1 MRGLTGGVVELDLH
15 GMTQVQAKA
24 AVDAALRRAGGSVY
38 RLRVIHGYRGG
49 TQLRDMAAPGV
60 RETPQSEAAGGGAE
74 PRGHGP
80 GPAGILTRRRAT
92 GRKRKNFAKWQ
103 EDNIYSGEILCYSL
117 FV

>member
-49 TQLRDMAAPGV
+49 TQLRDMLRREYGKHPKVKRLEVGLNPGATDLV
-60 RETPQSEAAGGGAE
+60 LRE
-74 PRGHGP
+74 
-80 GPAGILTRRRAT
+80 
-92 GRKRKNFAKWQ
+92 
-103 EDNIYSGEILCYSL
+103 Y
-117 FV
+117 

>member
-49 TQLRDMAAPGV
+49 TQLRDMLRREYGKHPKVKRLEVGLNPGATDLIL
-60 RETPQSEAAGGGAE
+60 RE
-74 PRGHGP
+74 
-80 GPAGILTRRRAT
+80 
-92 GRKRKNFAKWQ
+92 
-103 EDNIYSGEILCYSL
+103 Y
-117 FV
+117 